1 MTFILWDRKT
11 WVEHHPDR
19 YSEAARKEVR
29 MERRAYAPEQN
40 TFFVQFDGKS
50 SDLLWIGDLVEYRL
64 LQHFNKQSLHQEG
77 YQERWQLARRLG
89 FTNGCVCSRPGLLD
103 AGYLWLTEV
112 GHQNGD
118 LVFEPE
124 ALFRANS
131 TRLNAKKQR
140 TRRQGGVKGEDA
152 PVPSRDPLLNY
163 KKPQIITRLRSAQQ
177 QILEQQQQMA
187 LLAENSVVLGAR
199 IAELE
204 AKLAE
209 LEPYRTFVERI
220 RSRVRQEEHGNNMLP
235 PQM

>member
-1 MTFILWDRKT
+1 MKLTKPRK
-11 WVEHHPDR
+11 PG
-19 YSEAARKEVR
+19 A
-29 MERRAYAPEQN
+29 
-40 TFFVQFDGKS
+40 S
-50 SDLLWIGDLVEYRL
+50 S
-64 LQHFNKQSLHQEG
+64 QA
-77 YQERWQLARRLG
+77 QLAALHASTTARRQATVERLQAAIDALH
-89 FTNGCVCSRPGLLD
+89 TKKQAVTTQSIYEECGLRYAAIHRNSDTL
-103 AGYLWLTEV
+103 
-112 GHQNGD
+112 
-118 LVFEPE
+118 

-131 TRLNAKKQR
+131 THLNAKKQR
-140 TRRQGGVKGEDA
+140 IRRQGGVKGEDA